1 MAPSIFFTLF
11 HQNDAQCH
19 EKIAV
24 PMFTLHFFW
33 VLKNVI
39 WAQGSPKKH
48 EKRQKKNELSMHTGI
63 NIPSRIPKTILK
75 IQKKTSKKHTD

>member
-1 MAPSIFFTLF
+1 MAPSIFFELF

-19 EKIAV
+19 EKITV
-24 PMFTLHFFW
+24 PMFTLHFFG

-48 EKRQKKNELSMHTGI
+48 EKRQKKKRTLDAHRNQYTF
-63 NIPSRIPKTILK
+63 PY
-75 IQKKTSKKHTD
+75 SKNHFEN